1 MLVLMMCC
9 QNLSILNAS
18 RTDSIGLANLGGNL
32 VWGAELRLIVQ
43 LLCLVES

>member
-9 QNLSILNAS
+9 QNLCILNAS
-18 RTDSIGLANLGGNL
+18 RTDSIGLGNLGGNL